1 MSRTILSATFAFLLS
16 AGSGIVS
23 AQAAPA
29 APGGL
34 VGTVISQ
41 PVAAVDF
48 SLVDQ
53 KGATFRMS
61 ATRGKIVVLS
71 FIYTHCADICP
82 FIMMKIK
89 EAQNLLGADMDKVAF
104 VAITTDPKRDTP
116 AVNASYS
123 KEAGLYDTWH
133 FLTGSVGEVKK
144 VWAEYGVGVHEVS
157 DGDVQD
163 TAGGS
168 VPDMQVDRAKGLDGA
183 EIAVVHSLIKK
194 FAGGYEVTHS
204 APFWIVDAD
213 GRIRA
218 ILDAEA
224 LPSDIVTDI
233 KALQ

>member
-1 MSRTILSATFAFLLS
+1 MRRSILSAILLLS
-16 AGSGIVS
+16 LFAGSGVAS

-29 APGGL
+29 GSGGL

-53 KGATFRMS
+53 KSATFRMS

-82 FIMMKIK
+82 FITMKIK

-104 VAITTDPKRDTP
+104 VAITTDPKRDSP

-123 KEAGLYDTWH
+123 REAGLYDSWR
-133 FLTGSVGEVKK
+133 FLTGSVGDVQK
-144 VWAEYGVGVHEVS
+144 VWAKYGVGVHEVS
-157 DGDVQD
+157 EGEVDDS
-163 TAGGS
+163 AGGGMAG
-168 VPDMQVDRAKGLDGA
+168 MQIDRSKGLTGA
-183 EIAVVHSLIKK
+183 EIAVVHALIKK

-204 APFWIVDAD
+204 APFWIIDAK
-213 GRIRA
+213 GQVRA

-224 LPSDIVTDI
+224 LPSDIVTNI